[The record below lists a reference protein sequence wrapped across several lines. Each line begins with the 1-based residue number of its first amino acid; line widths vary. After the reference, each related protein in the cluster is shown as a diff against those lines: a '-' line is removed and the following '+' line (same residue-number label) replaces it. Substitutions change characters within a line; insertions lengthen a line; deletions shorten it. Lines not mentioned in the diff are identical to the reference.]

1 MRITSIDPFI
11 VHVPLPGEVADS
23 MSRLSVWSFPGL
35 TIATDEGIVGTGF
48 TGTQGHGD
56 RLIRD
61 AIADGYAPL
70 LLEKD
75 PLHVRALMECLH
87 YSMLHWVGRAGVTT
101 MALAAIDIALWDIVA
116 QAAGRPLWQILGGH
130 KPDTM
135 PAYNTDGGW
144 LHLSDH
150 ELLDNVSRLAEGG
163 WRAVKVKV
171 GHADPHMDLRRAR
184 AVRRHLGDDVAL
196 MIDANHRWSRATALE
211 WAPRFD
217 DLGLRWLEEP
227 LHPDD
232 LPGHAHLATRI
243 RTPIALGEHLYSRL
257 AFRDAVDQH
266 AVTYIQVDVTRV
278 AGVSEWL
285 DVAGLA
291 ASHGLPVVPHAGDMG
306 QVHQHLVAAT
316 PAATEI
322 EYIPWTR
329 ELFEDPITA
338 RDGRVLTPQ
347 RPGAGTAMRPDKFA
361 EYRVG

>member
-1 MRITSIDPFI
+1 MRIVSVDPFI
-11 VHVPLPGEVADS
+11 VHVPLGGEVADA
-23 MSRLSVWSFPGL
+23 MSRLRVWGYPGL

-56 RLIRD
+56 TLIRD
-61 AIADGYAPL
+61 AIAEGYAPL
-70 LLEKD
+70 LLGQD
-75 PLHVRALMECLH
+75 PTYIRALAERLQG
-87 YSMLHWVGRAGVTT
+87 SMLHWVGRAGVTT
-101 MALAAIDIALWDIVA
+101 MALAAVDIALWDIVA
-116 QAAGRPLWQILGGH
+116 QAAGLPLCQMLGGH
-130 KPDTM
+130 KVETT

-144 LHLSDH
+144 LHLSDDD
-150 ELLDNVSRLAEGG
+150 LLASTSRLVEEG

-171 GHADPHMDLRRAR
+171 GHADPARDLRRVR
-184 AVRRHLGDDVAL
+184 AVRRLLGDDIAL
-196 MIDANHRWSRATALE
+196 MIDANHRWDRATALE

-232 LPGHAHLATRI
+232 LPGHAHLAARI

-257 AFRDAVDQH
+257 AFRDAVDQR

-291 ASHGLPVVPHAGDMG
+291 AAHGLPVVPHAGDMG

-316 PAATEI
+316 PAATAI

-338 RDGRVLTPQ
+338 RDGCVLVPQ
-347 RPGAGTAMRPDKFA
+347 RPGAGTAMRPQMFA
-361 EYRVG
+361 AYRVG